1 MAAFTAVTSRVRSSG
16 RSNWGGLAIGR
27 RTAQAFTEIH
37 AYGFDQSQLYS
48 DEGPPIGTVAPE
60 AWAEVVLEIEVRV
73 LRRHFFALGLS
84 AKPRAIP
91 L

>member
-16 RSNWGGLAIGR
+16 RSNCGGLAIGR

-48 DEGPPIGTVAPE
+48 DEGPPIEPWPRRRGPRF
-60 AWAEVVLEIEVRV
+60 LEIAVWV
-73 LRRHFFALGLS
+73 LRHHFFALGLS
-84 AKPRAIP
+84 AKRCAI
-91 L
+91 LL